1 MSATAAVVAAAVSAA
16 AITAEATAIAAK
28 ATAAAAI
35 LAWFG
40 FVNFQ
45 SATAQLLAVELID
58 SRCTFFISRHFDER
72 ESSRA
77 ARVSVLDDVHGLHR
91 AGLGKR
97 CLQIL
102 SGGLKREIS
111 YVKLH

>member
-1 MSATAAVVAAAVSAA
+1 MSATATVVAAAAVSAA

-28 ATAAAAI
+28 ATAAAAAI
-35 LAWFG
+35 LARFG

-58 SRCTFFISRHFDER
+58 SRCTFFISRHFDKR

-91 AGLGKR
+91 AGLDRKSTRLNSSHG
-97 CLQIL
+97 
-102 SGGLKREIS
+102 
-111 YVKLH
+111 